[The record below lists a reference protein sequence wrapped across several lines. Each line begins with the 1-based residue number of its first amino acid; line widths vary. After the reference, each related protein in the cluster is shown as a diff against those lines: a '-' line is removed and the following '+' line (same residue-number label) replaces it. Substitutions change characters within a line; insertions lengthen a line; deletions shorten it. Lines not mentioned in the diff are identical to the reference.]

1 MWSGWGVRT
10 LSSDHPYYNP
20 FSYQTGSVW
29 PHDNATIAG
38 GFRRYGFAAEA
49 AQVAKG
55 IFDAAE
61 RFSALRLPELFA
73 GLPRVPAGF
82 PVPYL
87 GANVPQAWAAGSVFR
102 FVAILCGLH
111 ATTDAEGSRLYVN
124 PALPDWMPEI
134 TINNLRV
141 GDGSLDI
148 HFTDGD
154 VEVRSNTS
162 KYEVVHAPAPGP
174 LGPRNPVAPAP

>member
-1 MWSGWGVRT
+1 
-10 LSSDHPYYNP
+10 
-20 FSYQTGSVW
+20 VW

-38 GFRRYGFAAEA
+38 GFRRYGFPAEA

-61 RFSALRLPELFA
+61 RFAALSLPELFA
-73 GLPRVPAGF
+73 GLPRVPAAF

-124 PALPDWMPEI
+124 PSLPDWMPEI
-134 TINNLRV
+134 RIRNLRV
-141 GDGSLDI
+141 GGGSIDI
-148 HFTDGD
+148 HFADGVVD
-154 VEVRSNTS
+154 VLSNTS

-174 LGPRNPVAPAP
+174 LGPRTPATPAP